1 MKKIFSLI
9 ISLCIFSNLLGN
21 RVYEAKP
28 VAKVD
33 NIIITSKDLHSRIA
47 LILFVTQQEY
57 TPSNCEKVKSQAIK
71 GLIDEVLC
79 IKEAEDKLKKHGKV
93 SAKEI
98 DGYIENISKQNNM
111 TREEFLDLLV
121 KQGND
126 CEEPLDLV
134 GSFKQQIKSQISWA
148 RIAENF
154 SMPVSDKEI
163 AKVQKNIDQKKHD
176 TLYDL
181 SEIVIPYAGEK
192 DKEEAR
198 KIAQDL
204 LEKIKKGTSFYMLA
218 QQFSKSAYAAQ
229 GGHIGRLGL
238 SQMDKDMQK
247 VVLQMRQRDVQ
258 LLNKPGEIQI
268 LQLNNI
274 SCQSEKEQEMLS
286 VKIASI
292 PINDNCSDLERTAV
306 QANIDQLKNA
316 KNLKDFLALCRSFEI
331 SVQSLDNITLEHAE
345 PEDFK
350 ALLKTAKKGDILP
363 EIPAD
368 GGVQLIYVVE
378 KGIKKN
384 IPLTSLEIRQGLENK
399 KRNEMTQMYFN
410 KLKGRTFIHI
420 Y

>member
-1 MKKIFSLI
+1 MKKIFSLVI
-9 ISLCIFSNLLGN
+9 GVCFFINLLGN
-21 RVYEAKP
+21 NVYEAKP

-33 NIIITSKDLHSRIA
+33 NMVITSKDVNSRIA
-47 LILFVTQQEY
+47 LILFITQQEY
-57 TPSNCEKVKSQAIK
+57 TSTNREKVKMQAIK
-71 GLIDEVLC
+71 GLIDETLC
-79 IKEAEDKLKKHGKV
+79 IKEAQDKLKKHGKV
-93 SAKEI
+93 SSKEI
-98 DGYIENISKQNNM
+98 DGYIENVAKQNNM
-111 TREEFLDLLV
+111 TGKEFLDLLV
-121 KQGND
+121 TQAAN

-134 GSFKQQIKSQISWA
+134 ESFKQQIKSQIAWA

-154 SMPVSDKEI
+154 AMPVSDKEVS
-163 AKVQKNIDQKKHD
+163 KVKKDIEQNNHT

-181 SEIVIPYAGEK
+181 SEIVIPYQGEK

-204 LEKIKKGTSFYMLA
+204 LEKIKNGSSFYMLA

-229 GGHIGRLGL
+229 GGHIGRLGF

-247 VVLQMRQRDVQ
+247 AVSHMKQKNVY
-258 LLNKPGEIQI
+258 LLSKPGAFQI
-268 LQLNNI
+268 LLLNNI
-274 SCQSEKEQEMLS
+274 SQPSQKDQESVS

-292 PINDNCSDLERTAV
+292 TVDKDCNDLERVAL
-306 QANIDQLKNA
+306 QANIERLKNA
-316 KNLKDFLALCRSFEI
+316 KNLKEFLELCHSFQVP
-331 SVQSLDNITLEHAE
+331 VQSLNDITLEQAE

-350 ALLKTAKKGDILP
+350 VLLKSAKKDDILP

-368 GGVQLIYVVE
+368 GGVQLIYIVE

-384 IPLTSLEIRQGLENK
+384 LPLTAEEIKQGLENK

-410 KLKGRTFIHI
+410 KLKGRTLIQI

>member
-1 MKKIFSLI
+1 M
-9 ISLCIFSNLLGN
+9 ISLCIFSNLLGG

-47 LILFVTQQEY
+47 LILFITQQEY
-57 TPSNCEKVKSQAIK
+57 TPKNCQKVKSQAIK

-93 SAKEI
+93 SAIEI
-98 DGYIENISKQNNM
+98 DHYVENISKQNNL
-111 TREEFLDLLV
+111 TKEEFLDLLV

-163 AKVQKNIDQKKHD
+163 AKAQKIIDQKSHD

-181 SEIVIPYAGEK
+181 SEIIIPYSGEK
-192 DKEEAR
+192 DKEEAS
-198 KIAQDL
+198 KIVQDL
-204 LEKIKKGTSFYMLA
+204 LEKIKKGTSFYLLA

-247 VVLQMRQRDVQ
+247 VVRQMKQRDVR
-258 LLNKPGEIQI
+258 LLNKPGEFQI

-274 SCQSEKEQEMLS
+274 SCQSEKEQEKLS

-292 PINDNCSDLERTAV
+292 AINSDCSDLEKTAV
-306 QANIDQLKNA
+306 QANIDQLKNS
-316 KNLKDFLALCRSFEI
+316 KNLKEFLELCHSLDI
-331 SVQSLDNITLEHAE
+331 PVQSLDDITLDYAE
-345 PEDFK
+345 PAEFK
-350 ALLKTAKKGDILP
+350 SLLKTAKKGDVLP

-384 IPLTSLEIRQGLENK
+384 IPLTFLEIKQGLENK

-410 KLKGRTFIHI
+410 KLKGRTLIHV